1 MNVARATVAAL
12 LISLFCGSI
21 AQADTKEELSQL
33 LRSTEIDFGSTD
45 KLTDAEVGSI
55 ALLEREVESA
65 RENYARSLCLYA
77 EKIGAG
83 KDVHHSR
90 IDYEKA
96 EIALAV
102 KLKRTR
108 DGLAAIKKQ
117 ESVVQE
123 WKRKI
128 AHAHLN
134 HPLPPSNL

>member
-1 MNVARATVAAL
+1 
-12 LISLFCGSI
+12 
-21 AQADTKEELSQL
+21 
-33 LRSTEIDFGSTD
+33 
-45 KLTDAEVGSI
+45 
-55 ALLEREVESA
+55 LLEREVESA
-65 RENYARSLCLYA
+65 RENYARALYLFA

-90 IDYEKA
+90 IEYEKA

-117 ESVVQE
+117 EAIVQE
-123 WKRKI
+123 WRRKI

-134 HPLPPSNL
+134 HQTANSHL